1 MYIRK
6 VNIEN
11 IRSIDRF
18 QMAFPEGKEAGWHVL
33 IGDNG
38 AGKSTIIRSAALAML
53 DVADV
58 NAARQNWN
66 DWLQTGQRIGNI
78 DVVVVPDSRYDST
91 TGPVQNRITFEGK
104 LVRDEEG
111 NILIPDSQASLLEII
126 FRGRK
131 VYGKQIEASPMTMA
145 PVYTDVAPAPAPNPS
160 QSIETKLGVWFSVA
174 YGPFRRF
181 TGGNAD
187 KDSLFISNPHL
198 GAHLSAFGED
208 VALTEALTYLEVLY
222 IRSLELFIN
231 GKVQDQTFDQLKQF
245 INQADLLPHGAV
257 LEDISLSAGM
267 LFRDGNGF
275 LVDAIQMSDGYRSV
289 LSMTI
294 ELIRQLIRS
303 YGPDLVFANV
313 RNGGKTIDLPG
324 VVLIDE
330 IDAHLHPTWQTRIG
344 QWFTKY
350 FPNLQ
355 FIVTTH
361 SPLVCRAAEKGSIW
375 RLAAPGSDQVSG
387 EVTGVERDRLVFG
400 NVLDAYGT
408 EVFGQNVERSEHSKN
423 KLQQLAH
430 LSQLNAYGQISDDQK
445 KELQELRKILITD
458 DTTEF

>member
-1 MYIRK
+1 
-6 VNIEN
+6 
-11 IRSIDRF
+11 
-18 QMAFPEGKEAGWHVL
+18 
-33 IGDNG
+33 
-38 AGKSTIIRSAALAML
+38 ML

-66 DWLQTGQRIGNI
+66 DWLQMGQRIGSVDI
-78 DVVVVPDSRYDST
+78 VVVPDNRYDSA

-104 LVRDEEG
+104 LVRDEKN

-131 VYGKQIEASPMTMA
+131 LYDKSVENSATKTE
-145 PVYTDVAPAPAPNPS
+145 PVYTDLTPAPAPNPS
-160 QSIETKLGVWFSVA
+160 QSPESKPGVWFSVA

-187 KDSLFISNPHL
+187 KDSLFVSNPQL

-208 VALTEALTYLEVLY
+208 VALTEALTYLEVLF
-222 IRSLELFIN
+222 IREIESRIN
-231 GKVQDQTFDQLKQF
+231 EKPVDQTFENLKQF
-245 INQADLLPHGAV
+245 INQADLLPHGALLDSV
-257 LEDISLSAGM
+257 SLRVGM

-275 LVDAIQMSDGYRSV
+275 LVNAIQMSDGYRSV

-303 YGPDLVFANV
+303 YGPELVFANV

-344 QWFTKY
+344 QWFTQY

-387 EVTGVERDRLVFG
+387 EVTGVERDRLIFG

-408 EVFGQNVERSEHSKN
+408 EVFGQDVERSEYSKD